1 MLTLM
6 PVEETQEC
14 LFVCLFVQF
23 RSHTKVCLVLD
34 CDLIVARG
42 KEGEGREGER
52 ERVCVCLY
60 GGMYVCVAARLRV
73 ALRETDY
80 AATVCAATA
89 YAATAYAAVRAR
101 VPARRATK
109 GFRLGHLQTILSASP
124 GLPAGT

>member
-1 MLTLM
+1 MCAWL
-6 PVEETQEC
+6 
-14 LFVCLFVQF
+14 
-23 RSHTKVCLVLD
+23 
-34 CDLIVARG
+34 RG
-42 KEGEGREGER
+42 
-52 ERVCVCLY
+52 
-60 GGMYVCVAARLRV
+60 CVAAWLRV

-101 VPARRATK
+101 MPARRATK

>member
-1 MLTLM
+1 MSRTGLRSDSR
-6 PVEETQEC
+6 EREGRGGKRRRERKS
-14 LFVCLFVQF
+14 VCLFV
-23 RSHTKVCLVLD
+23 RW
-34 CDLIVARG
+34 
-42 KEGEGREGER
+42 
-52 ERVCVCLY
+52 
-60 GGMYVCVAARLRV
+60 YVCVRGCAAAWLRV
-73 ALRETDY
+73 ALRETGY